1 MVEQQLSDLP
11 EDIHLRPICEQD
23 NSFLYRLYA
32 STRAD
37 EMALLDWSDEQKSE
51 FLAMQFNAQ
60 HSFYMQQFKQAS
72 FDVIEQQ
79 GDAIGRLYVDRRPD
93 EIRIIDIALMPAY
106 RGKGIG
112 GGIMQ
117 ALIDE
122 AAEENK
128 SVTIHVEHNNPAIR
142 LYQRQGFRHVSDEGV
157 YYLMEWRADGG
168 SVFGDQEN
176 TAS

>member
-1 MVEQQLSDLP
+1 LP
-11 EDIHLRPICEQD
+11 EGIRLRRICEQD
-23 NSFLYRLYA
+23 NGFLCRLYA

-51 FLAMQFNAQ
+51 FLAMQFRAQ
-60 HSFYMQQFKQAS
+60 SDFYTQQFKQAS
-72 FDVIEQQ
+72 FDVIERE
-79 GDAIGRLYVDRRPD
+79 GNAIGRLYVDRRPD

-112 GGIMQ
+112 GGIMH
-117 ALIDE
+117 ALLDE

-128 SVTIHVEHNNPAIR
+128 SVTIHVEHNNPAMHLYRR
-142 LYQRQGFRHVSDEGV
+142 LGFRHLSDEGV
-157 YYLMEWRADGG
+157 YYLMEWRAGG
-168 SVFGDQEN
+168 SSVFDDQEN

>member
-1 MVEQQLSDLP
+1 MVEQRLSDLP

-51 FLAMQFNAQ
+51 FLAMQFRAQ
-60 HSFYMQQFKQAS
+60 SDFYTQQFKQAS
-72 FDVIEQQ
+72 FDVIERE
-79 GDAIGRLYVDRRPD
+79 GNAIGRLYVDRRPD

>member
-1 MVEQQLSDLP
+1 MP
-11 EDIHLRPICEQD
+11 EGIRLRRICEQD
-23 NSFLYRLYA
+23 NGFLCRLYA

-51 FLAMQFNAQ
+51 FLAMQFRAQ
-60 HSFYMQQFKQAS
+60 SDFYTQQFKQAS
-72 FDVIEQQ
+72 FDVIERE
-79 GDAIGRLYVDRRPD
+79 GNAIGRLYVDRRPD

-112 GGIMQ
+112 GGIMH
-117 ALIDE
+117 ALLDE

-128 SVTIHVEHNNPAIR
+128 SVTIHVEHNNPAMHLYRR
-142 LYQRQGFRHVSDEGV
+142 LGFRHLSDEGV
-157 YYLMEWRADGG
+157 YYLMEWRAGG
-168 SVFGDQEN
+168 SSVFDDQEN